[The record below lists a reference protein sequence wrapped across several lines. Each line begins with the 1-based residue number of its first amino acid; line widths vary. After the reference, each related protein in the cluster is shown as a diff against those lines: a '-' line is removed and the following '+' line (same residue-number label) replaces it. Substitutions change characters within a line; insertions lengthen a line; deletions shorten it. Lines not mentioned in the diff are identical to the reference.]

1 MRVAILLPPGCR
13 FSEAQPNSME
23 TVVRTLAGANRSA
36 ETRIF
41 CCAGADDHNVEGVD
55 VLPVGHRR
63 VETLIA
69 RLRAFRPD
77 VIEHHQQVKQALA
90 VQNALPE
97 AVHLLYRHN
106 ALRTPRHAL
115 DVWRYRARYRRVDG
129 LVFVSQAERDAFVGA
144 FPEMGASAFAVPNP
158 IDAGQWLASPEDRQP
173 VIAFAGRAMVEKGV
187 DALCAALPAVLDAH
201 PDWRAVL
208 MLNDWDDHARWAA
221 RHVAPLGRYDDRVE
235 VLKSAPLA
243 EVRRRMQSAAIA
255 LTPSVWDEPFGLTA
269 IEAHAAG
276 AALISS
282 GRGGLREA
290 SGPHALYVDAVTPQ
304 TLSAAMDRLIRDP
317 AERLALARGGQ
328 AYVLEAHTPQRRAGE
343 LNAIRRIL
351 VERRRIAA

>member
-1 MRVAILLPPGCR
+1 LRVAILLPPGCR

-55 VLPVGHRR
+55 VLPVGGRR
-63 VETLIA
+63 MDTLIA

-129 LVFVSQAERDAFVGA
+129 LVFVSRAERDAFVGA
-144 FPEMGASAFAVPNP
+144 FPEMDARAFAVPNP
-158 IDAGQWLASPEDRQP
+158 IDARAWLASPEDRRP
-173 VIAFAGRAMVEKGV
+173 VIAFAGRAMAEKGV